1 MIYRYSLRNILTAV
15 SRELIYILANILG
28 VEIQP
33 ELQNHERVYR
43 FPSNSIPPPELINFS
58 VQLKPTR

>member
-1 MIYRYSLRNILTAV
+1 MIYRYSLRNILTTV

-33 ELQNHERVYR
+33 ENHERIYR
-43 FPSNSIPPPELINFS
+43 FPSNNALPPPELINFS
-58 VQLKPTR
+58 VQMKQTR